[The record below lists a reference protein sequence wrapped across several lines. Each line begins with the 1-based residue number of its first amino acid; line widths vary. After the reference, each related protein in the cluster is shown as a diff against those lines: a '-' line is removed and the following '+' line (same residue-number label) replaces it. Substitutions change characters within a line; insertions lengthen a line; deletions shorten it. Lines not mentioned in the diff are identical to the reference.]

1 MDTTHT
7 MRVLVSND
15 DGIDAAGLSALEK
28 VARTL
33 SSDVWTIAP
42 DGDRSGYSHR
52 ITLRA
57 TYSLT
62 KLSERRYSCSGSPV
76 DCVLAA
82 MTWLSKES
90 GQPTF
95 VLSGINNGYNV
106 AEDVAYSG
114 TLAIA
119 REASFWNVPAI
130 AVSRAKGGL
139 PYRTSEVD
147 WISALIGALWR
158 NRSSWFAEGNWLSLN
173 LPVNLPAQIRDADL
187 GRDKIARQTRV
198 VEASDESIV
207 LETSSER
214 LGTAMTGD
222 DIWLVE
228 AGFACVTRL
237 HWYGRTTLPDGTLA
251 GTSALASASDTK
263 RVPDVHA
270 ADRTE

>member
-1 MDTTHT
+1 MDATHS
-7 MRVLVSND
+7 MRILVSND
-15 DGIDAAGLSALEK
+15 DGIDAAGLSVLET

-42 DGDRSGYSHR
+42 NGDRSGYSHR

-57 TYSLT
+57 THSLT
-62 KLSERRYSCSGSPV
+62 KVSERRYSCSGSPV

-82 MTWLSKES
+82 MTWLSKNS
-90 GQPTF
+90 GKPTF

-130 AVSRAKGGL
+130 AVSRAKGGQ
-139 PYRTSEVD
+139 PYGTSEVD
-147 WISALIGALWR
+147 WISALIGTLWR
-158 NRSSWFAEGNWLSLN
+158 NRSSWFSEGNWLSLN
-173 LPVNLPAQIRDADL
+173 LPESLPAPIRDADL

-198 VEASDESIV
+198 VEASDEVIV

-214 LGTAMTGD
+214 LGTAMAGD
-222 DIWLVE
+222 DIRLVE

-237 HWYGRTTLPDGTLA
+237 HWYGRTALPEGTLV
-251 GTSALASASDTK
+251 GISTPASAF
-263 RVPDVHA
+263 
-270 ADRTE
+270 